1 MTDEMLD
8 IINAKEQHIAIQAYS
23 GTGKTTTM
31 LEYVKAHPNERIL
44 FLVYN
49 KAMANDF
56 TERLKGIN
64 CCCEIKTI
72 HALAYRWFMRNY
84 LAKQLGNITVLDIK
98 NYINNSRLSYEDY
111 SKIKFYFDMF
121 LSSSLDSP
129 LKLKPLEDWDKKLL
143 IYVNKLWDYYSK
155 DSFIIS
161 HNIYLKLF
169 QLNKVKLDYDTIIVD
184 ECLDG
189 DMFVKTDNG
198 FKRIKTIHKMYQEGK
213 FVKVLSFNEKTQQ
226 FEYKEV
232 LGTKKSENRNI
243 YKLKTEGLNS
253 LYCTENHKILT
264 QRGYVRLDEIII
276 GKDQIILDRP
286 ENEKTKIKLNEDQY
300 QLVLGSYLG
309 DGHVRSRSNNEYPT
323 YHVCFTHS
331 EKQINYLRMK
341 SSCMNIDKE
350 YIGISGYTGK
360 HNIYRSNMSTT
371 FALDKFIEDS
381 LDDMNEKSLAI
392 WYMDDGTMNFNG
404 VSYYAN
410 IDLGDKSSELI
421 NKLINIL
428 VNNFNFSKNDFNIT
442 EYRDKYHKI
451 SFKKEGSIKLFNI
464 VSPYIHPDLFY
475 KIPKEYIPKQQYIWD
490 NKFKNYG
497 SNFVKSIEFC
507 KIGDVYDISVQDN
520 HNFVTSYGYTKKNKP
535 EPTGIVVHNCN
546 DVNECM
552 LDIVTNNLDKK
563 VIVVGDSYQ
572 MINAFNFNTNGLQI
586 MKESYGFKE
595 YKLTDSFRI
604 GEDVAKVSSKYLS
617 NMYNENIDFNG
628 LGKTKIT
635 DIELRDGIPNNPIY
649 ILCRTRLGGLKFIY
663 SYIKR
668 FRSRKVYY
676 VGGLNSFKINDIE
689 KMIKSNGNIF
699 LNGKKYNVKELKR
712 MINEGL
718 RDIEIIRTVQMYDF
732 CCQDS
737 KVLERL
743 RQSETTDKSE
753 ANVILLTAHQS
764 KGLTLNNVIIAD
776 DFKDSIDLK
785 IENDLEYDHNYLE
798 RMANAEV
805 NLLYVAL
812 TRATNKLD
820 LNSIRKENS
829 NYFESN
835 FLGGI
840 E

>member
-1 MTDEMLD
+1 MTNEMLD

-84 LAKQLGNITVLDIK
+84 LSKQLGNITVLDIK
-98 NYINNSRLSYEDY
+98 NYINNNRLSYEDY

-121 LSSSLDSP
+121 LSSSLDNP

-143 IYVNKLWDYYSK
+143 VYVNKLWDYYSK
-155 DSFIIS
+155 DSFVIS

-169 QLNKVKLDYDTIIVD
+169 QLNKIKLDYDTIILD
-184 ECLDG
+184 EC
-189 DMFVKTDNG
+189 
-198 FKRIKTIHKMYQEGK
+198 
-213 FVKVLSFNEKTQQ
+213 
-226 FEYKEV
+226 
-232 LGTKKSENRNI
+232 
-243 YKLKTEGLNS
+243 
-253 LYCTENHKILT
+253 
-264 QRGYVRLDEIII
+264 
-276 GKDQIILDRP
+276 
-286 ENEKTKIKLNEDQY
+286 
-300 QLVLGSYLG
+300 
-309 DGHVRSRSNNEYPT
+309 
-323 YHVCFTHS
+323 
-331 EKQINYLRMK
+331 
-341 SSCMNIDKE
+341 
-350 YIGISGYTGK
+350 
-360 HNIYRSNMSTT
+360 
-371 FALDKFIEDS
+371 
-381 LDDMNEKSLAI
+381 
-392 WYMDDGTMNFNG
+392 
-404 VSYYAN
+404 
-410 IDLGDKSSELI
+410 
-421 NKLINIL
+421 
-428 VNNFNFSKNDFNIT
+428 NDI
-442 EYRDKYHKI
+442 
-451 SFKKEGSIKLFNI
+451 
-464 VSPYIHPDLFY
+464 
-475 KIPKEYIPKQQYIWD
+475 
-490 NKFKNYG
+490 
-497 SNFVKSIEFC
+497 
-507 KIGDVYDISVQDN
+507 
-520 HNFVTSYGYTKKNKP
+520 
-535 EPTGIVVHNCN
+535 
-546 DVNECM
+546 NECM
-552 LDIVTNNLDKK
+552 LNIVVNNLDKK

-586 MKESYGFKE
+586 LKENYGFKE

-604 GEDVAKVSSKYLS
+604 GEDIAKVSSKYLS

-635 DIELRDGIPNNPIY
+635 DIELRDGMPNNPIY

-785 IENDLEYDHNYLE
+785 IENDLEYEHNYLE

-820 LNSIRKENS
+820 LNSIRKEDS

-835 FLGGI
+835 FLGGL
-840 E
+840 